1 MKSKYIFPF
10 NQTFLRK
17 KNNQL
22 KESELGGTNTASN
35 NRLIYESKIFCF
47 PFTHVKV
54 PVYALKELQTPIT
67 KSMTEVLAVL
77 EEFCSEFPRGLFPL
91 KKKPPSP
98 PKTDK
103 KLPDIR
109 Q

>member
-1 MKSKYIFPF
+1 MVGFDFNLETMKTKYIFPF

-22 KESELGGTNTASN
+22 KESSDLTIAPSSSSAN
-35 NRLIYESKIFCF
+35 NRVIFESKIFCF

-67 KSMTEVLAVL
+67 KSMADVMAVL
-77 EEFCSEFPRGLFPL
+77 E
-91 KKKPPSP
+91 
-98 PKTDK
+98 
-103 KLPDIR
+103 
-109 Q
+109 